1 MTIELERRSIEKD
14 PEQVK
19 RNLELSAYFTKP
31 NLELP
36 HRQIALMAAMKVAYT
51 KKNFLS
57 AANFASRVL
66 ANNSTG
72 KNAETVRKFHSI
84 HHVQGLDC

>member
-1 MTIELERRSIEKD
+1 MTIELERRLIEKD
-14 PEQVK
+14 PAQVK

-31 NLELP
+31 QMELP

-72 KNAETVRKFHSI
+72 KNAETVSI
-84 HHVQGLDC
+84 Y